1 MIKVLIIDDDKMICF
16 ALKTI
21 IENEADMEVIGLG
34 HNFDDAIKLYHN
46 HKPDICLFDIQIG
59 EKTGLDALE
68 KIKEIDKNVRVLF
81 LTTFLDKEYINQALK
96 LGSCGYL
103 LKDEFE
109 SICPSIRA
117 VYAGQSVFGNKVINN
132 ISQESEKDNVK
143 EHNIDNLKEKLSQR
157 EIDILEAIADGLN
170 NKEISNKLYLSEG
183 TVRNYI
189 SSMLVKLDLRDRTQ
203 LAIYYLKNI

>member
-1 MIKVLIIDDDKMICF
+1 MIRVLIIDDDKMICF

-21 IENEADMEVIGLG
+21 IENEEDMEVVGLG
-34 HNFDDAIKLYHN
+34 HNFDDAINLYNEHQ
-46 HKPDICLFDIQIG
+46 PDICLFDIQIG
-59 EKTGLDALE
+59 KKTGLDAL
-68 KIKEIDKNVRVLF
+68 KKLKECNNNVRALF
-81 LTTFLDKEYINQALK
+81 LTTFLDKSYIDQALK

-117 VYAGQSVFGNKVINN
+117 VSAGQNVFGNKVIDN
-132 ISQESEKDNVK
+132 ISKNSQSYNNKNNSKLD
-143 EHNIDNLKEKLSQR
+143 LQEKLNQR
-157 EIDILEAIADGLN
+157 EIDILKSVADGLN
-170 NKEISNKLYLSEG
+170 NKEISSKLFLSEG

-203 LAIYYLKNI
+203 LAIFYLKNI